1 MEPSARILTLPNV
14 ISSLRLIAIPLV
26 LLCMWERDLTWALL
40 LFVAAAVS
48 DFVDGLLARLLKQKT
63 LFGMYLDPIA
73 DKLLLSSSFLIL
85 AITGEVPWLVTNL
98 VLARDLAIV
107 AGVVALR
114 LATDIRRFPPTFLG
128 KVNTSV
134 QLAAVFAILLDE
146 VYGLPWIRLT
156 RRILLVATPV
166 LVVANSF
173 QYALRTVQ
181 WLRGRVSRRSSAVGT
196 PQ

>member
-1 MEPSARILTLPNV
+1 MEPSARILTLPNI

-40 LFVAAAVS
+40 LFITAAVS
-48 DFVDGLLARLLKQKT
+48 DFLDGLLARLLKQKT

-85 AITGEVPWLVTNL
+85 AMTGEVPWLVTNL

-107 AGVVALR
+107 AAVVVLR
-114 LATDIRRFPPTFLG
+114 LTTDLRRFPPTFLG

-134 QLAAVFAILLDE
+134 QLAVVFAILLDE
-146 VYGLPWIRLT
+146 VYGQPWIRMT

-181 WLRGRVSRRSSAVGT
+181 WLRRRVGSRPSAVGT